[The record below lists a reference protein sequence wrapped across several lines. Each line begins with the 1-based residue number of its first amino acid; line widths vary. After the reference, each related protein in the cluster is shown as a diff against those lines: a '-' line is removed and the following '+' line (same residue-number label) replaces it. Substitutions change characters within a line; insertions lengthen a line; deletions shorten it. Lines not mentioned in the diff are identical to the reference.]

1 MTIAEDFIYDVRI
14 RDRMIAKGELKKE
27 QVEERLAALQDVE
40 SQAELVE
47 LPQPAVG
54 SAGRDDG
61 GSEQ

>member
-1 MTIAEDFIYDVRI
+1 MNIEEDFIYDVRI
-14 RDRMIAKGELKKE
+14 RDRMLAKGELKKE

-40 SQAELVE
+40 NQAELVE

-54 SAGRDDG
+54 SAGGDDG